1 MNHSL
6 IILDLRKNS
15 NSSGFD
21 SGEEKVVF
29 SERVEAVASLKE
41 EKLVFTGRAEP
52 GVLEFL
58 GELSLFIF
66 KLIIAYSPPSINLA
80 PKALKSAKRLPSTIK
95 ISTPQ

>member
-52 GVLEFL
+52 EGWKVLRK
-58 GELSLFIF
+58 SS
-66 KLIIAYSPPSINLA
+66 IAP
-80 PKALKSAKRLPSTIK
+80 
-95 ISTPQ
+95 